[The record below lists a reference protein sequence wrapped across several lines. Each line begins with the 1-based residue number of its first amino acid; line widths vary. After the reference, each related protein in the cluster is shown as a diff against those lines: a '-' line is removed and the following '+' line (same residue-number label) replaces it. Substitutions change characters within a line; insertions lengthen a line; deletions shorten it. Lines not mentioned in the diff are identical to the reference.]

1 MKLFVNYDDDVGAG
15 IAWYYNWMGD
25 MSPDPDPNARVNAIV
40 VHRPGQPVIIDPDGG
55 DRYIYKESP
64 NRLSTDR

>member
-1 MKLFVNYDDDVGAG
+1 
-15 IAWYYNWMGD
+15 MGD
-25 MSPDPDPNARVNAIV
+25 MAPDPDPNARVNAIV